1 MKRKST
7 AITNAKNL
15 ERRFDAGETVLDYFK
30 VADSIKRVNV
40 DMPLWVLRGLDAEAS
55 RRGVTRQ
62 SLIKTWLVDRLDAL
76 RKEERKRSA

>member
-7 AITNAKNL
+7 AVTTAKNL
-15 ERRFDAGETVLDYFK
+15 ERRFNAGENVLDYFK
-30 VADSIKRVNV
+30 VERSIKRVNV